1 MQTQR
6 IPTENFLRT
15 VRQTNV
21 IHGPT
26 SPIALFLNHQDPHRF
41 GVGKNMAATMRHW
54 ATSSNIITEDED
66 KDNVTTFKRDM
77 ASLAGIHYGGD
88 TEL

>member
-1 MQTQR
+1 
-6 IPTENFLRT
+6 
-15 VRQTNV
+15 
-21 IHGPT
+21 
-26 SPIALFLNHQDPHRF
+26 
-41 GVGKNMAATMRHW
+41 MAATMRHW